1 MLRKIARCLT
11 VAVTIAVTPIAAQ
24 ASMYIDRTIVAFL
37 PGQASRQDVVVTNPA
52 QEALYVQVEVF
63 EVLAPGT
70 EAEQR
75 VPLKDPASMSLLATP
90 NKLIVPA
97 GESKVVRLVS
107 TMPAGDTE
115 RVYRIN
121 FRPIVGKIE
130 SDATAVK
137 VLVGYQV
144 LALVAPQK
152 PVYALEASREG
163 STLRLRNTGNTNI
176 LFFNGLQCPSDISE
190 ESGCSGLPDLRL
202 YPGNERSVG
211 LPLDRPVDY
220 YLTVL
225 EKNEKRLF
233 D

>member
-1 MLRKIARCLT
+1 MLRNIARCLT
-11 VAVTIAVTPIAAQ
+11 VAIAIATLPVAVQ
-24 ASMYIDRTIVAFL
+24 ASMYIDRTIVSFL

-52 QEALYVQVEVF
+52 KEPLYVQVEVF
-63 EVLAPGT
+63 EVQAPGT

-107 TMPAGDTE
+107 TRQADDTE
-115 RVYRIN
+115 RVYRVN

-130 SDATAVK
+130 SEATAVK

-144 LALVAPQK
+144 LALVAPKK
-152 PVYALEASREG
+152 PAYALEAVREG
-163 STLRLRNTGNTNI
+163 TTLHLKNPGNTNI
-176 LFFNGLQCPSDISE
+176 LFFNGQQCPSDTSE
-190 ESGCSGLPDLRL
+190 EAECRSLPDLRL
-202 YPGNERSVG
+202 YPGNERG
-211 LPLDRPVDY
+211 IELPLDRPVDY

-225 EKNEKRLF
+225 EKNEKRHF

>member
-1 MLRKIARCLT
+1 MLGKITRFLA
-11 VAVTIAVTPIAAQ
+11 VAVTIATVPVAAQ
-24 ASMYIDRTIVAFL
+24 SSMYIDRTIVAFL
-37 PGQASRQDVVVTNPA
+37 PGEASRQDVVVTNPTR
-52 QEALYVQVEVF
+52 EPLYVQVEVF

-97 GESKVVRLVS
+97 GENKVVRLVN
-107 TMPAGDTE
+107 TRQAGEAE

-130 SDATAVK
+130 SETTAVK

-152 PVYALEASREG
+152 PTHSLEASRDG
-163 STLRLRNTGNTNI
+163 KTLHLKNPGNTNI
-176 LFFNGLQCPSDISE
+176 LFFNGLQCPPDASE
-190 ESGCSGLPDLRL
+190 EAQCSGLPDLRL
-202 YPGNERSVG
+202 YPGNERSIE
-211 LPLDRPVDY
+211 LPMDRPVDY

-225 EKNEKRLF
+225 EKNEKRRF